1 MTEEAI
7 LKCLDILQSNISK
20 SYFAQNVSVDISSLQ
35 YMQMATEWAIHL
47 NSVNG
52 VDKP

>member
-20 SYFAQNVSVDISSLQ
+20 SYFAQNVSYKDD
-35 YMQMATEWAIHL
+35 L
-47 NSVNG
+47 N
-52 VDKP
+52 